1 MATRD
6 GPITEG
12 IKNAIIASELTPYAI
27 AKAVTARGKVKLTP
41 AQIYKFKSGTTG
53 LTLAIL
59 DEIAVVL
66 KLVVQVRQEVATP
79 APKSQECP
87 AVETPERTIHDTS
100 TYEGRHA
107 ARLARREKRLERYDP
122 EMVARLEARRR
133 ERESRLSVLRDSVN
147 EMQDSLADRRAV
159 RAAKSNVFDDDDD
172 VIEQGN
178 AERSSVFERH
188 RAPRA
193 KRRYISAAEIDA
205 RVRGE
210 EYKPYVMPEEEEQTW
225 ENYNPPPRVALM
237 MKSQGDING
246 RDYIER
252 IQHLKIALS
261 DDVEDFTGPPTELE
275 KKSMEGTD
283 ILAQVFQRRYYAKLT
298 PHIRNKGVIA
308 LAKRYGDPKI
318 RIDKYERARF
328 WEFFTSLQINPHF
341 KTFDGMLDL
350 VERYKMIA
358 KRVHMTLTIGKVGEI
373 ITPDDMLL
381 AESDPEGLFKHLH
394 GKLMKEGTAN
404 GVEGYFG

>member
-1 MATRD
+1 M
-6 GPITEG
+6 
-12 IKNAIIASELTPYAI
+12 
-27 AKAVTARGKVKLTP
+27 
-41 AQIYKFKSGTTG
+41 
-53 LTLAIL
+53 L
-59 DEIAVVL
+59 DLI
-66 KLVVQVRQEVATP
+66 VQLRQEAATP
-79 APKSQECP
+79 APKPQECP

-107 ARLARREKRLERYDP
+107 ARLARREKRLEQYDP
-122 EMVARLEARRR
+122 EMVARLEARRI
-133 ERESRLSVLRDSVN
+133 ERESRPSVLRDSVK
-147 EMQDSLADRRAV
+147 ELQDSLAERRAA
-159 RAAKSNVFDDDDD
+159 RAAKYNVFDDDDD
-172 VIEQGN
+172 LIEQGN
-178 AERSSVFERH
+178 AERSSVFERN
-188 RAPRA
+188 RTPKE

-225 ENYNPPPRVALM
+225 ENYNPPPQVSLM

-261 DDVEDFTGPPTELE
+261 DDVQDFTGPPTEFQ
-275 KKSMEGTD
+275 KKHMQGND
-283 ILAQVFQRRYYAKLT
+283 ILAQMHQRHYYAKLT

-328 WEFFTSLQINPHF
+328 WEFFTSLQVNPHF
-341 KTFDGMLDL
+341 KAFDALPDL
-350 VERYKMIA
+350 VDRYKMIA
-358 KRVHMTLTIGKVGEI
+358 KRVRMTLTIGEVGEV
-373 ITPDDMLL
+373 ITPDDLLL
-381 AESDPEGLFKHLH
+381 ADTDPEGFFKNLH
-394 GKLMKEGTAN
+394 GILMRQGTAN